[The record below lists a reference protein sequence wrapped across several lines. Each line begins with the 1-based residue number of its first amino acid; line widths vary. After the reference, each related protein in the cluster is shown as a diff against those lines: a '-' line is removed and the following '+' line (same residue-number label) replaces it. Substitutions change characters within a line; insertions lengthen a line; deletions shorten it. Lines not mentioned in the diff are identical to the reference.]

1 MTLSLLWGCLCSTD
15 QLNYWRDDF
24 LQITKLNY
32 LIEITLQFVRHV
44 PIAKN
49 EQRKSTATSNA
60 YKNLTNLFLTEYDA
74 VQHQKEFTP
83 MFRPCLLLNAIF
95 ISVCLYPAVSHSGN
109 SETTTAAKE
118 AFAEGGELFTQGKYS
133 AAAEAFRRAYALSPT
148 WKLLYN
154 IAQAETA
161 AKHYGVAIGIFEQY
175 LAEGGDELP
184 ESRSDAVQKEIQR
197 LRLLV
202 GTVEVVAPA
211 GAIFYVD
218 DVQRGTLPFSG
229 PMRLS
234 IGKHQVRLELN
245 HETLLNREISIAGG
259 MPTYVKVTSEDEVTG
274 PVQPNGDSG
283 DEATAAA
290 SAASTS
296 EPEPSAASN
305 ESGTARS
312 GKGLLIGGLS
322 SSAVSLAGLVVGIV
336 FNAKLSDDLS
346 KRDAAKAKYLKSGSV
361 TDYNLVNTYQDDAV
375 TDSNVTKV
383 GFIAGGVLAV
393 TGAILLT
400 VHWKK
405 MKRNH
410 PVAVSPGG
418 LRISF

>member
-1 MTLSLLWGCLCSTD
+1 
-15 QLNYWRDDF
+15 
-24 LQITKLNY
+24 
-32 LIEITLQFVRHV
+32 
-44 PIAKN
+44 
-49 EQRKSTATSNA
+49 
-60 YKNLTNLFLTEYDA
+60 
-74 VQHQKEFTP
+74 
-83 MFRPCLLLNAIF
+83 MFRPYLFLNAIF
-95 ISVCLYPAVSHSGN
+95 ISVSLYPAVSHSGN
-109 SETTTAAKE
+109 SETTAAAKE

-245 HETLLNREISIAGG
+245 HETLLDQEISIAGG
-259 MPTYVKVTSEDEVTG
+259 MPTYVKVTSDDEVAG
-274 PVQPNGDSG
+274 PVQPDSDSG
-283 DEATAAA
+283 DEANAV
-290 SAASTS
+290 STS
-296 EPEPSAASN
+296 EPEPSVAAD

-322 SSAVSLAGLVVGIV
+322 ASAVSLAGLVVGIV
-336 FNAKLSDDLS
+336 FSAKLSDDLS
-346 KRDAAKAKYLKSGSV
+346 KRDDAKAKYLQSGSF

-375 TDSNVTKV
+375 TDSNVIKV